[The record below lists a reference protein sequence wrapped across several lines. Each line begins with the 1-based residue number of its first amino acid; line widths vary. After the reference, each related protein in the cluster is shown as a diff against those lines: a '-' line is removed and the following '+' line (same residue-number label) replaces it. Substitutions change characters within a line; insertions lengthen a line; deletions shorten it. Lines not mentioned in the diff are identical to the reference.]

1 MKLCV
6 ILCEYLLSLSVRF
19 SGFILCNI
27 PLYRYNCVQLIQ
39 LIEILIVSTFL
50 AVMNNAVVN
59 ILVQVLCG
67 CMFSFC

>member
-1 MKLCV
+1 M
-6 ILCEYLLSLSVRF
+6 S
-19 SGFILCNI
+19 NI